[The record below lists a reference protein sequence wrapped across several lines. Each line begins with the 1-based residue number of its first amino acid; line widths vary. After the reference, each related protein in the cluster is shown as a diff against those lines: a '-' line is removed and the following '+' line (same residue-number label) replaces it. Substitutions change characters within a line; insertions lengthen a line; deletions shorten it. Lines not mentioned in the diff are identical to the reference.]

1 MHLGKEEVKLKSY
14 LSIKVNLVKSDNTNS
29 YMLVIYFDFIRCVCP
44 LTRHQDGFLFEHS
57 NLEIRVLV

>member
-14 LSIKVNLVKSDNTNS
+14 LSIKVNLVKSDNTSS
-29 YMLVIYFDFIRCVCP
+29 YTLVIYFDFIQCVCP
-44 LTRHQDGFLFEHS
+44 FTRHQDGVLFEHS